1 MTDFILPVAWA
12 AAVLYLLASV
22 LYLLRNRIKS
32 AGKAAVILSFLGFGL
47 NAAGIALRA
56 ALLKRLPLETGGDFL
71 LLFAFLV
78 VLLYLFYE
86 RKTKNK
92 SAGFAAYLISALLI
106 LFAVVFLGGQL
117 AKARPV
123 IPELKSPLL
132 FSHVITCALAYAS
145 FVVGAGLAA
154 VQLKKGSS
162 EETGL
167 WVFRIS
173 ALGFVMLTLGI
184 LLGAVWAE
192 QAWGSYWS
200 WDPKEIWALITW
212 VIYAIYFHRRKSW
225 SARTSNIMVILGCA
239 LAILTFFGV
248 NFLFSG
254 LHSYA

>member
-32 AGKAAVILSFLGFGL
+32 AGKAAVILSLLGFGL

-117 AKARPV
+117 AMARPV

>member
-1 MTDFILPVAWA
+1 MTDAILPIAWA
-12 AAVLYLLASV
+12 AAIAYLFASA
-22 LYLLRNRIKS
+22 LYLLRGKFRA
-32 AGKAAVILSFLGFGL
+32 AGKAAVILSFLGCAL

-56 ALLKRLPLETGGDFL
+56 ALLKRPPLETGGDFL
-71 LLFAFLV
+71 LLFAFFV

-86 RKTKNK
+86 RRTRNK
-92 SAGFAAYLISALLI
+92 SAGFAACLISALLI
-106 LFAVVFLGGQL
+106 LFSVVFLGDQL

-132 FSHVITCALAYAS
+132 FTHVITCALAYAS

-154 VQLKKGSS
+154 VRPKKGGP

-173 ALGFVMLTLGI
+173 AFGFVMLTLGI

-212 VIYAIYFHRRKSW
+212 VIYAIYFHKRKSW
-225 SARTSNIMVILGCA
+225 SAKTSNIMVILGCA

-248 NFLFSG
+248 NFLLSG